1 MNEFDFPTLL
11 RYLGEKKKYFLFS
24 AVIGLALGLGVAF
37 SIPKTYTSKM
47 SLAIESQRE
56 QKLSGGMGAL
66 ASMAGVDIVS
76 GEDAISPN
84 LYPDVVS
91 TNKFLVDLLHTPVQ
105 TIKGKNYKT
114 YVEFTKS
121 RSAHRGG
128 RRLWEA
134 QWPPSNPYLVISR
147 AKPLSPAPALTPID
161 SAHLKSKS

>member
-66 ASMAGVDIVS
+66 ASMAGVDLGS

-91 TNKFLVDLLHTPVQ
+91 TNKF
-105 TIKGKNYKT
+105 
-114 YVEFTKS
+114 
-121 RSAHRGG
+121 
-128 RRLWEA
+128 
-134 QWPPSNPYLVISR
+134 
-147 AKPLSPAPALTPID
+147 
-161 SAHLKSKS
+161 

>member
-24 AVIGLALGLGVAF
+24 VVIGLALGLGVAF

-66 ASMAGVDIVS
+66 ASMAGVDIGS

-91 TNKFLVDLLHTPVQ
+91 TNKFLVDLLH
-105 TIKGKNYKT
+105 
-114 YVEFTKS
+114 
-121 RSAHRGG
+121 SAHRGG

-134 QWPPSNPYLVISR
+134 QWPPSNPYLVISQ

>member
-11 RYLGEKKKYFLFS
+11 RYLGEKKKSFLFS

-66 ASMAGVDIVS
+66 ASMAGVDLGS

-114 YVEFTKS
+114 YVEFTQVEE
-121 RSAHRGG
+121 RTP
-128 RRLWEA
+128 W
-134 QWPPSNPYLVISR
+134 WPPSNPYLVISR